1 MVTKGSPE
9 FTSAVTEPLIDP
21 LDQLQLALDVAA
33 VPHYDPDP
41 RLHPYQ
47 VQSIEHLHTH
57 PRAGLFLVPGLGKTA
72 ITLSALTEVHFPVL
86 VVAPR
91 RVAENTWPEEIPK
104 WRPDLTFSLAR
115 GSAETRRRKLMEDT
129 DIHIVTQDT
138 FGGDMIGRKSAPY
151 RTVIIDEL
159 SGYKNRG
166 TQRWRHM
173 NRLVKNV
180 PYVWGL
186 TGTPAPNTY
195 LNLWPQLFLLDRG
208 ARLGRTLTA
217 YRTKYFRPGNRMPNG
232 VITEWVML
240 PGAQEEIE
248 ERIKDL
254 CISIDKSHATYPVQ
268 NNVYHHID
276 LPTKVRNIYDKMNR
290 QFVVEVGESLASVEN
305 AASMT
310 NKLSQI
316 ASGFLYH
323 SGLVSEKELDSSEV
337 THYHMLKIEKLQEIL
352 EDAQGAPALV
362 FYRFEEDR
370 RRLLHLPGVVD
381 IKTPHAV
388 DRWNRGNIPILI
400 AHPASAGH
408 GLNLQQGG
416 NLMVWYGPTWSPEQY
431 IQGIGRLVRQG
442 QPSPAVAVHHI
453 LARDT
458 VDERA
463 LDVVQGRVTMQE
475 ALLAILERGVH
486 Q

>member
-1 MVTKGSPE
+1 MTEPTE
-9 FTSAVTEPLIDP
+9 FTSAVKEPLIDP

-47 VQSIEHLHTH
+47 RESIKHLHAH

-104 WRPDLTFSLAR
+104 WRPDLTYSLAR
-115 GSAETRRRKLMEDT
+115 GSAEQRRNKLAEDT
-129 DIHIVTQDT
+129 DIHIISQDT
-138 FGGDMIGRKSAPY
+138 FGGDIIARKTPRY
-151 RTVIIDEL
+151 RTVVIDEL

-166 TQRWRHM
+166 TQRWRAM
-173 NRLVKNV
+173 NKLVKNV

-186 TGTPAPNTY
+186 TGTPTPNTY
-195 LNLWPQLFLLDRG
+195 LNLWPQVFLLDKG
-208 ARLGRTLTA
+208 ARLERTLTA
-217 YRTKYFRPGNRMPNG
+217 YRTKYFLPGKRLPNG
-232 VITEWVML
+232 TIIGWTMK
-240 PGAQEEIE
+240 PGAQEIIE
-248 ERIKDL
+248 SRIKDL
-254 CISIDKSHATYPVQ
+254 CISIDKNLATYPVQ
-268 NNVYHHID
+268 NDVYHYLELSKKHQA
-276 LPTKVRNIYDKMNR
+276 IYDKLAR
-290 QFVVEVGESLASVEN
+290 QFVVDVGESMVSVEN
-305 AASMT
+305 AGALT
-310 NKLSQI
+310 NKLSQV

-323 SGLVSEKELDSSEV
+323 SGFVSEEELDPSEI
-337 THYHMLKIEKLQEIL
+337 THYHMLKMEKLQEIL

-370 RRLLHLPGVVD
+370 RRLLQLPGVVD
-381 IKTPHAV
+381 IRTPHAV

-408 GLNLQQGG
+408 GLNLQRGG
-416 NLMVWYGPTWSPEQY
+416 SLMVWYGITWNSEEY
-431 IQGIGRLVRQG
+431 VQGIGRLVRQG
-442 QPSPAVAVHHI
+442 QPSPAVAVHH
-453 LARDT
+453 LLTKGT

-463 LDVVQGRVTMQE
+463 LDVVQGKVSRQE
-475 ALLAILERGVH
+475 ALLSILQYGVDSA
-486 Q
+486 